1 MCCIGVHGDWH
12 EHGHEPEPFVVISV
26 GDVGV
31 WALSDEGNL
40 FYK

>member
-1 MCCIGVHGDWH
+1 MCCIGVNGNWLGHGL
-12 EHGHEPEPFVVISV
+12 GPEPLVVITV

-31 WALSDEGNL
+31 WALSDQGNL